1 MVSLQDCC
9 CSASSVVGS
18 IACVLLYVGA
28 LLVIRQHS
36 YSGVNVTATVNASDL
51 LF

>member
-1 MVSLQDCC
+1 MVSLLDCW
-9 CSASSVVGS
+9 CSAASVVGA
-18 IACVLLYVGA
+18 IACVLLYVGV

-36 YSGVNVTATVNASDL
+36 GVNVTANATDL

>member
-1 MVSLQDCC
+1 MVSLLDCC
-9 CSASSVVGS
+9 CSAVSVVGA
-18 IACVLLYVGA
+18 IACVLLYVGV

-36 YSGVNVTATVNASDL
+36 YSEVNVTATVNASDL

>member
-1 MVSLQDCC
+1 MVSLLFCC
-9 CSASSVVGS
+9 CSAASVVGA
-18 IACVLLYVGA
+18 IACVLLYVGV

-36 YSGVNVTATVNASDL
+36 YSGVKVTDNVYAPDF